1 VVASTPLSVEEKP
14 LELAVAP
21 SPPDVA
27 DALDRRLIALI
38 QDGLPLKPRPY
49 AEIAGALGVGE
60 QTVIDKL
67 QDFLRTG
74 VIKRLGVVVRHHE
87 LGYTENAMVVWD
99 VADGE
104 VDEIGERLGKVS
116 CVTLCYRRARRPPRW
131 PYNLYCMIH
140 GRDRQHVNTCI
151 DELRLDLGLKE
162 RPHAVLFSAR
172 RFRQRGARYAPCAAA
187 TAAATGG
194 DGDG

>member
-1 VVASTPLSVEEKP
+1 VVAGTPQSVESNSP
-14 LELAVAP
+14 ELAAAAP
-21 SPPDVA
+21 AQSA
-27 DALDRRLIALI
+27 TDAFDRRLIAVI

-49 AEIAGALGVGE
+49 AEVARTLGVGE
-60 QTVIDKL
+60 QTVIDRL
-67 QDFLRTG
+67 RGFLHTG
-74 VIKRLGVVVRHHE
+74 FIKRLGVVVRHHE
-87 LGYTENAMVVWD
+87 LGYTSNAMVVWD

-104 VDEIGERLGKVS
+104 VDEIGARLGRVP
-116 CVTLCYRRARRPPRW
+116 CVTLCYRRARSLPRW

-140 GRDRQHVNTCI
+140 GRDRRHVEFCI
-151 DELRLDLGLKE
+151 DELRLDSGLKD

-187 TAAATGG
+187 TVTGG